1 METKND
7 SQKIG
12 FFQSIRFKLIVLMV
26 LIAAVPMAIS
36 VLISY
41 NTSYSMGSDDAKQLN
56 LSLAK
61 QVQGS
66 YLEVIETN
74 VAALN
79 TLAGTSVMQ
88 RVLDGTASDADKAEA
103 VKMLQ
108 DLQTTVGDKNS
119 AAVTGLDGM
128 QVLRSSGDCVDVSSR
143 DYYQKGIAGET
154 YVSDVVVSKTTG
166 ACIIVIEV
174 PVKDGS
180 GKVLGF
186 IQRNYDLK
194 ALQEMLQTYNTGNM
208 EIMIADRAG
217 LIVADTVKEIT
228 AENMNDNDVSG
239 APFFNAAEAEGSVVA
254 EYEGKKSVNSFSKD
268 PLTGMTIVVA
278 RTYQDIMAGVTR
290 STSMIALIGIVL
302 LVIVAALSIF
312 MASNFTKPIG
322 IINETMSSLA
332 AGEFKQVKE
341 YANRRD
347 EFGQMIKATNSLV
360 EKLGDIVTQI
370 KDSAAHVNESSN
382 DLAET
387 AKQISQTADDVSTAV
402 VEIAS
407 GASQQAD
414 EIQNA
419 TDNTSRIS
427 DNIQRVTDSA
437 EQLNR
442 TAETMDA
449 ESKESVSQLDRL
461 QNSSREMAKAVD
473 DITQSV
479 SATGAA
485 VDRISTKV
493 AAINS
498 IASQTNLLAL
508 NASIEAARAGEAG
521 RGFAVVAEEIGHLS
535 DDSAASANEI
545 RAEMTALFNEAQSAV
560 KKADEVKKVMEEQN
574 EILVKTI
581 ENINALIEEISNTVS
596 GVKEITENAEACD
609 QSKVVIVDAMDS
621 LSAISEEN
629 AASSEETSASMQEL
643 NATVN
648 ILSGSADSLQTI
660 AHALLEEIS
669 FFKI

>member
-1 METKND
+1 
-7 SQKIG
+7 
-12 FFQSIRFKLIVLMV
+12 
-26 LIAAVPMAIS
+26 
-36 VLISY
+36 
-41 NTSYSMGSDDAKQLN
+41 MGSGDAKELN

-61 QVQGS
+61 QVQES

-74 VAALN
+74 VASLQ
-79 TLAGTSVMQ
+79 TLANTTLMQ
-88 RVLDGTASDADKAEA
+88 RVLSGTASDADKEEA

-119 AAVTGLDGM
+119 AAVTGMDGM

-143 DYYQKGIAGET
+143 DYYAMGIKGTT

-174 PVKDGS
+174 PVKDAS
-180 GKVLGF
+180 GNVLGF

-194 ALQEMLQTYNTGNM
+194 ALQEMLMTFNIGSST
-208 EIMIADRAG
+208 EILIADRAG
-217 LIVADTVKEIT
+217 LIVADTQKEIT
-228 AENMNDNDVSG
+228 AENMAENDISG
-239 APFFNAAEAEGSVVA
+239 APFFGASEKEGSMEVD
-254 EYEGKKSVNSFSKD
+254 YGGIKSVYSYTND
-268 PLTGMTIVVA
+268 DLTGMTIVVA
-278 RTYQDIMAGVTR
+278 RPYSDIMSGVQR
-290 STSMIALIGIVL
+290 STSIIVLIGIVML
-302 LVIVAALSIF
+302 IIVAVLSVF
-312 MASNFTKPIG
+312 MASSFTKPIG
-322 IINETMSSLA
+322 VINESMGELA
-332 AGEFKQVKE
+332 DGSFKQIDTYQTRK
-341 YANRRD
+341 D
-347 EFGQMIKATNSLV
+347 EFGQMVKATNSLID
-360 EKLGDIVTQI
+360 KLSGIVAQI
-370 KDSAAHVNESSN
+370 KESAANVSESSN

-387 AKQISQTADDVSTAV
+387 ARQISQTADDVSTAV

-407 GASQQAD
+407 GATQQAD
-414 EIQNA
+414 EIQSA
-419 TDNTSRIS
+419 TDNTNRIS
-427 DNIQRVTDSA
+427 DNIAQVTDSA
-437 EQLNR
+437 EQLSK
-442 TAETMDA
+442 TAEIMDT

-461 QNSSREMAKAVD
+461 KNSSAEMAKAVD
-473 DITQSV
+473 EITESV

-493 AAINS
+493 EAINS

-545 RAEMTALFNEAQSAV
+545 RAEMTSLYNEAQSAV
-560 KKADEVKKVMEEQN
+560 KKADEVKKVMVEQN
-574 EILVKTI
+574 EILIKTI

-596 GVKEITENAEACD
+596 GVKEITLNAEACD
-609 QSKVVIVDAMDS
+609 QSKVVIVDVMDS

-648 ILSGSADSLQTI
+648 ILSGSADSLQQI
-660 AHALLEEIS
+660 AQALQEEIS